1 MCCGVYS
8 LYINKIYDRS
18 RGEEMEAYNLRFIFI
33 NWYNITESILGLKM
47 YAINPKANTKIVKQE
62 L

>member
-1 MCCGVYS
+1 MT
-8 LYINKIYDRS
+8 
-18 RGEEMEAYNLRFIFI
+18 EAEGKRWNLRFIFI

-47 YAINPKANTKIVKQE
+47 YTINPKANTKIVKQE